1 MAPPTC
7 VHPTLEELFPVFRT
21 CFTRSAIRQ
30 LLAQTA
36 PTTIFYWRLFTPLI
50 VLWCLIVQRLN
61 ADHTGDA
68 VLSHLHSGAADALD
82 PADSHIQP
90 LSQRLRSESTSAY
103 AQGRERMP
111 LALLTAASRQVVQT
125 VQTWLADTPTP
136 PHWKG
141 HAVRLLDGTTFRLA
155 PTPDLVTTYGQA
167 RNQHG
172 GGYWVIVRSVAS
184 FCLYTQQCCGL
195 AEARPT
201 TSESALTRAVLEADP
216 PNTVFV
222 GDSNFGVYRVA
233 QVAQALRQ
241 QVVLRRQ
248 GRQARALLRATGY
261 RGPLASGLDWAVRW
275 ECGPDTHFDP
285 TLPCDPLPGRV
296 IFVRLTKA
304 GFRPIE
310 LYLFTSLTD
319 PAVYPVADLVALYG
333 LRWQVE
339 IDYRHIKTSMAMDE
353 FTAQTAD
360 MFRKE
365 LAAGLLTYNLIC
377 ATLVQAAQRAQ
388 LAPNRLSF
396 QRALRRVRDALLT
409 GVPAWV
415 LHTDQLA
422 TYLLDRLAQCQL
434 QHQPLKIAHEPRQ
447 VRRRPQVFPALK
459 GDRNNARRQV
469 LHQLG
474 AVAQPAPVDQAA
486 DAPARNEAQRKA
498 G

>member
-1 MAPPTC
+1 MTTPTC
-7 VHPTLEELFPVFRT
+7 VHPTLEELFPVFRS
-21 CFTRSAIRQ
+21 CFTRATMRQ
-30 LLAQTA
+30 LLAQSA

-68 VLSHLHSGAADALD
+68 LLSHLHSGAADALD
-82 PADSHIQP
+82 PADPHAQP

-111 LALLTAASRQVVQT
+111 LALLTAARRQIVQT
-125 VQTWLADTPTP
+125 VQAFLADTPTP

-155 PTPDLVTTYGQA
+155 PTPDLVTAYGQA

-172 GGYWVIVRSVAS
+172 DGYWVIVRSVAS

-195 AEARPT
+195 VEDRPS
-201 TSESALTRAVLEADP
+201 TSESALTRTVLEADP

-241 QVVLRRQ
+241 HVLLRRQ
-248 GRQARALLRATGY
+248 ARQARALLRATGY
-261 RGPLASGLDWAVRW
+261 HGPLASGLDWPLRW
-275 ECGPDTHFDP
+275 ECGPDTHVDP
-285 TLPCDPLPGRV
+285 TLPCAPLPGRI

-319 PAVYPVADLVALYG
+319 PTLYPVADLVALYG

-339 IDYRHIKTSMAMDE
+339 LDYRHIKTSMAMEE
-353 FTAQTAD
+353 FTAQTAA

-377 ATLVQAAQRAQ
+377 ATLVQAAQRAHV
-388 LAPNRLSF
+388 APNRLSF
-396 QRALRRVRDALLT
+396 QRGLRRVRDALLT
-409 GVPAWV
+409 GVPVWV
-415 LHTDQLA
+415 LHTGVLT
-422 TYLLDRLAQCQL
+422 TYLLDRLAQCL
-434 QHQPLKIAHEPRQ
+434 LAHQPLKIAHEPRK

-459 GDRNNARRQV
+459 GDRDVARQQ
-469 LHQLG
+469 LLQQLG
-474 AVAQPAPVDQAA
+474 VVAPPAPATQDA
-486 DAPARNEAQRKA
+486 DAPDRHEAQQKA
-498 G
+498 A